1 MHEPLPAPFFPPP
14 PLPAWLAGGKQDDKK
29 KPDDDDDERG
39 KGKERGPVRTQ
50 MIGES
55 PGDDL
60 GYDPSII
67 PTEKIPDED

>member
-1 MHEPLPAPFFPPP
+1 MQSFFDYAAAQGPDKDKDR
-14 PLPAWLAGGKQDDKK
+14 GGK
-29 KPDDDDDERG
+29 DDDQKKDD
-39 KGKERGPVRTQ
+39 KGKEGPVRTQ

-67 PTEKIPDED
+67 PTEPIPDDDED